1 MTDYNVRQE
10 SIESVLSKKYF
21 VPDYQ
26 REYRWKE
33 SAVETLWNDLLDA
46 AQPNR
51 RNRKYL
57 LGPLVELDH
66 GSKSE
71 IVDGQQ
77 RLVTLSLLFRAME
90 GALREYL
97 YDNNGSAV
105 GEPIKAELDEVK
117 GHITLDHNANNDT
130 LKNIGKHV
138 STNRLT
144 ATQKNLIK
152 NYDKLYQLS
161 KSFYEIHKLNNSDK
175 YKNGLKEIQAI
186 VKNIKKN
193 VIFVLITIPSHDDV
207 YTIFQSLN
215 SKSTPLAQAELIKS
229 HLMAISNRSDRPN
242 ISIRWKNML
251 SDISKPDKA
260 LYQSMLSRDSRDIQE
275 KRLYETV
282 RQKYRSGKVDEYLE
296 EVNTDLEII
305 KKLNKP
311 KNVSDP
317 KLKYVLFCLEKVS
330 AIYFRRVVIVAMRK
344 WGHYNKK
351 TIELIEFLVKFFFM
365 YRTICKKDITPLR
378 ASSKRAA
385 DQIESGC
392 EPEQI
397 FWTILMDDERSGHRE
412 RIEQDK
418 FIEKF
423 KEALLAFETRIALYI
438 LISLEH
444 DYEASDIQYPIDTLQ
459 LEHIFPRHPNMAD
472 WPDKDANK
480 KHTKRLGNL
489 TLVTTEWNPALSNSS
504 FVKKLCGDGNHDSK
518 CYNNSGLELNRS
530 LKQYKKWTSAEMSK
544 REEQLLS
551 KVSEIWNMKCYA
563 ERAKKFEPKK

>member
-1 MTDYNVRQE
+1 MSDYNVRQE
-10 SIESVLSKKYF
+10 SIEGVLGKKYV

-57 LGPLVELDH
+57 LGPLVELDR

-77 RLVTLSLLFRAME
+77 RLVTLSLLFRAMKD
-90 GALREYL
+90 ALEEYL
-97 YDNNGSAV
+97 YGNNGSTV
-105 GEPIKAELDEVK
+105 DESIKAELDEVR

-130 LKNIGKHV
+130 LKNIRKRV
-138 STNRLT
+138 NTNRLT
-144 ATQKNLIK
+144 ITQKNLIK
-152 NYDKLYQLS
+152 NYDRLYQLS
-161 KSFYEIHKLNNSDK
+161 KSFYEIHKLNDSDK
-175 YKNGLKEIQAI
+175 YKNGLKEIRAI
-186 VKNIKKN
+186 IKNIKKN
-193 VIFVLITIPSHDDV
+193 IIFVLITIPSHDDV

-229 HLMAISNRSDRPN
+229 HLMAISNKSDRLN
-242 ISIRWKNML
+242 ISIQWKNML
-251 SDISKPDKA
+251 SNISNPDKA
-260 LYQSMLSRDSRDIQE
+260 LYHSMLSRDNRDIQE

-282 RQKYRSGKVDEYLE
+282 RQKYRSGKADEYLE

-317 KLKYVLFCLEKVS
+317 KLKYVLFCLAGVG

-344 WGHYNKK
+344 WGHCNKK

-365 YRTICKKDITPLR
+365 YRTICKEDITPLR

-392 EPEQI
+392 DPEQI
-397 FWTILMDDERSGHRE
+397 FWTILMDDERGGHRE
-412 RIEQDK
+412 RIAQNK
-418 FIEKF
+418 FMEKF

-444 DYEASDIQYPIDTLQ
+444 DYEASDIQYPIDKLQ
-459 LEHIFPRHPNMAD
+459 LEHIFPQNPNMTD
-472 WPDKDANK
+472 WPNKDSNK

-489 TLVTTEWNPALSNSS
+489 TLMTAEWNPVLSNSP
-504 FVKKLCGDGNHDSK
+504 FVKKLYGDGNHDSK
-518 CYNNSGLELNRS
+518 CYINSGLELNKS

-544 REEQLLS
+544 REEQFLS
-551 KVSEIWNMKCYA
+551 KVPEIWNMKCYA